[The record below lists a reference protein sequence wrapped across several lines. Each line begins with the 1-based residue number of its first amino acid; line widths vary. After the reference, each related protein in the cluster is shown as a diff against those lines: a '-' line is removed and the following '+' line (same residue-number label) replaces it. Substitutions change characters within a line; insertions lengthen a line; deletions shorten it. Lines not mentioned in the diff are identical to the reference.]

1 MNHKFRS
8 LLSLNLKVHIL
19 IRCQRLTLLAQL
31 LLVQLFLLH
40 LAETLPASIVLHIGA
55 LHAEQGALVPAER
68 DVASNEAATGA
79 AIMIHIMSA
88 VPADGIANRT
98 KR

>member
-1 MNHKFRS
+1 M
-8 LLSLNLKVHIL
+8 KVHIL

-31 LLVQLFLLH
+31 LLVQLLLLH
-40 LAETLPASIVLHIGA
+40 LAKTLPASIVLHIGA

-68 DVASNEAATGA
+68 DVAPYEAAAGA

-88 VPADGIANRT
+88 APADGIASGLER
-98 KR
+98 